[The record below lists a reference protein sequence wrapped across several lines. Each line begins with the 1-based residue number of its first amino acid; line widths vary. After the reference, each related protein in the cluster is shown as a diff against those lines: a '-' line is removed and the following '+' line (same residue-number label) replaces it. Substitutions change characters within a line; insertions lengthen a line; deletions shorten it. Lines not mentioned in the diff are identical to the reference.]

1 MATRTDVGA
10 SRRARFALDR
20 APPRADRAAPRAS
33 HAGEAS
39 ALGDGA
45 VLERLTRMR
54 KACHALALELAQ
66 ARRRLRAAEAE
77 LARLRQHHR

>member
-1 MATRTDVGA
+1 MATTTEVGA
-10 SRRARFALDR
+10 PRRRRVATDH
-20 APPRADRAAPRAS
+20 AP
-33 HAGEAS
+33 AS

-54 KACHALALELAQ
+54 KACHALATELAQ

-77 LARLRQHHR
+77 LARLRQRQQ